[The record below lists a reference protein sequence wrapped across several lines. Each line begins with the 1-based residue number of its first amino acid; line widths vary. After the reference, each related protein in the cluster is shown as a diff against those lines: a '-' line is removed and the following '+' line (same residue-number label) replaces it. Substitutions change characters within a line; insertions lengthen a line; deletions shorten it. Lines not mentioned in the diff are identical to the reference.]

1 MNGAALDLNQ
11 HAEHKDVIGSYARY
25 DIVYVMLDKRIDHL
39 SDEIKDVKGEIK
51 DLSGEINNVRNSLSG
66 DTNNVRNSL
75 TAEISNMRTSLTTEI
90 SNVRTSLTAEINNV
104 RTSLSGEIKDL
115 RTELLGEI
123 GKTNQRIDALAAQTT
138 VQMVSM
144 KTWGIGLLVTILLVV
159 LAPHVISLLG

>member
-39 SDEIKDVKGEIK
+39 SDEIKDIKGEIK
-51 DLSGEINNVRNSLSG
+51 DLRGEIKDVRNSLYGEINNVR
-66 DTNNVRNSL
+66 
-75 TAEISNMRTSLTTEI
+75 TSL
-90 SNVRTSLTAEINNV
+90 NGEINNV

-115 RTELLGEI
+115 RNELLGEI

-138 VQMVSM
+138 SQMVSM
-144 KTWGIGLLVTILLVV
+144 KTWGVGLLVTILLVV
-159 LAPHVISLLG
+159 LAPHVVSLLG